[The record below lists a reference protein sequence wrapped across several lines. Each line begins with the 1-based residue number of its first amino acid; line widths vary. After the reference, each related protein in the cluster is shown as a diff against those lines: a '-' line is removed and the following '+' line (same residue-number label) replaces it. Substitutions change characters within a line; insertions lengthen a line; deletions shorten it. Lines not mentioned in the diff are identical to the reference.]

1 MATVDNIA
9 VDPQGDHV
17 VVKLDS
23 INYELTAGQAHQLAA
38 ALSMTA
44 FKVTSS

>member
-1 MATVDNIA
+1 MATVDSIA
-9 VDPQGDHV
+9 VDPQGEHV

-23 INYELTAGQAHQLAA
+23 VKFELTAGQAQQLAA

>member
-1 MATVDNIA
+1 MVNDIKAEA
-9 VDPQGDHV
+9 QGAYV
-17 VVKLDS
+17 VVTFDGNK
-23 INYELTAGQAHQLAA
+23 YELTAGQAQQLAA